1 MWRDEGRRGGGHRSK
16 SKTSDGKLSI
26 SMLSA
31 SWKCYLLNNEIKCKY
46 TLEKDKTGTEPTVFL
61 LRGEQMER
69 TECSTLFLQDAE
81 MGEGEGVGNP
91 H

>member
-1 MWRDEGRRGGGHRSK
+1 
-16 SKTSDGKLSI
+16 
-26 SMLSA
+26 MLSA

>member
-1 MWRDEGRRGGGHRSK
+1 
-16 SKTSDGKLSI
+16 
-26 SMLSA
+26 MLSA

-69 TECSTLFLQDAE
+69 TECRMLFLQDAE
-81 MGEGEGVGNP
+81 MGRGSRQPPLTYRAPRGP
-91 H
+91 DT